1 MAGTETKGQLTLQL
15 NCTDT
20 SVRKKAT
27 AGAVKFNAAFSK
39 VKFSTA
45 AASQCNV

>member
-20 SVRKKAT
+20 VRKKAT
-27 AGAVKFNAAFSK
+27 AGAVKFNAL